1 MKALSNTIQR
11 LYANVKVFADKQ
23 TDLQTNSPTK
33 NYIMLPIYPCG
44 GHKNYT
50 YVLKYTYIS
59 KNNKFST
66 QQYKCDKKN

>member
-1 MKALSNTIQR
+1 MKALSTTIGR

-23 TDLQTNSPTK
+23 TFKQTARPKTILCSQSIPV
-33 NYIMLPIYPCG
+33 G